1 MNASFLSNKYT
12 LLYNSAKMPGGT
24 EQFNQ
29 NKLNRA
35 LQLQKPLF
43 VIEDSQ
49 ITPQAAKEFLEQAD
63 SQGDGIEPNQVM
75 REEAV
80 DALDIRIM
88 TDDTI
93 KHLLPAQLANWKELP
108 ILTIA
113 ELVVRYFGMRPETGE
128 TLTQAFEKVAFQY
141 CYDDPN
147 LEVQTMREY
156 TSVAR
161 TFAMEH
167 PQMTLEQKRDLVK
180 LVEKRFPPGSQIQT
194 DYLQLKL
201 IEDLRDEETWRS
213 CLVRF
218 IKVLNNA
225 RRAQMKVTK
234 YGNQAVM
241 YSYPPTPR
249 ARSSD
254 LSPAHTVYI

>member
-1 MNASFLSNKYT
+1 MNSSFLSDKYT
-12 LLYNSAKMPGGT
+12 LPYTGAQMVGGQ
-24 EQFNQ
+24 EAFNQ
-29 NKLNRA
+29 KKLNRA

-49 ITPQAAKEFLEQAD
+49 ITPQAAKEFLEQAN
-63 SQGDGIEPNQVM
+63 SQGDGIELNQVM

-93 KHLLPAQLANWKELP
+93 KHLTPAQLANWKELP

-113 ELVVRYFGMRPETGE
+113 ELVVRYCGMRPETRE

-156 TSVAR
+156 TAVAR

-201 IEDLRDEETWRS
+201 VENLKDEETWRS
-213 CLVRF
+213 CLVLF
-218 IKVLNNA
+218 IKELNNA
-225 RRAQMKVTK
+225 R
-234 YGNQAVM
+234 
-241 YSYPPTPR
+241 
-249 ARSSD
+249 
-254 LSPAHTVYI
+254 